1 MADNSILTP
10 GYQDPST
17 PPTETPRTTQYLEKD
32 NFLSEYASESE
43 RSVVRDNLNVPS
55 KDSVYDKQ
63 TIDLEVG
70 KRIRQA
76 IQEYLNMDDPH
87 GIIPIVEEMIENMVK
102 TDGSTPFVAPQV
114 GIDPIADNHL
124 TTKKFVTRLL
134 KEHINAEDPHEILPE
149 VRDILEKYV
158 KTSEIYSK
166 SQLYTKEEI
175 NKKMEQ
181 YLKKDGSTPFTRA
194 QVGADP
200 TIDSHLTTKRYVDEL
215 LRRHLIDVD
224 PHGFITILNQRLSSY
239 VKKKDVF
246 DKTQTYSR
254 TQIDNIISQIVERT
268 VQLSIQD
275 YIDSID
281 DKFEYIRKQRYVKQ
295 DGSIPFR
302 NPQSGVDAVE
312 DSELV
317 TLRQLVKA
325 VKESEQKLD
334 EKITDKECV
343 WITSGPVES
352 TVGHVEDNTPM
363 PESMTL
369 QEVCDA
375 IFYGKGICLE
385 VPEYVIITDSCPVT
399 MCIHGSIGLV
409 QYAELY
415 QNGELIYTF
424 EKEVFED
431 GCITVDSLPLFGDA
445 EFKFKVYYTSGAV
458 HEDVKLVKCYTPIF
472 VGLLP
477 KWKFANTITFDYL
490 IELCKEDTE
499 GTQNRFLNYK
509 EDYVA
514 EPKEGY
520 GKDLK
525 SITFKYSF
533 VDPKLRHPFV
543 VLPKDYPDL
552 KSISINSQ
560 QFNLAAFDV
569 IDQIPLQV
577 PGVDH
582 DIIYKIYVYRQALSR
597 LDSEVT
603 FNFTPRNE

>member
-17 PPTETPRTTQYLEKD
+17 PPVETPQFTQYLEKD
-32 NFLSEYASESE
+32 NYLSEYASESE
-43 RSVVRDNLNVPS
+43 KSVVRENLNVPS

-63 TIDLEVG
+63 TVDLEVG
-70 KRIRQA
+70 KRIREA

-87 GIIPIVEEMIENMVK
+87 GIIPLVEEMIENMVK
-102 TDGSTPFVAPQV
+102 TDGSTPFVAPQT
-114 GIDPIADNHL
+114 GIDPVADNHL

-134 KEHINAEDPHEILPE
+134 KDHINAEDPHEILPE
-149 VRDILEKYV
+149 VQDMLERYV
-158 KTSEIYSK
+158 KTSDIYSK

-175 NKKMEQ
+175 NKKAEQ
-181 YLKKDGSTPFTRA
+181 YLKKDGTTPFTRA

-200 TIDSHLTTKRYVDEL
+200 TIDSHLATKRYVDAL
-215 LRRHLIDVD
+215 LHKHLVDVD
-224 PHGFITILNQRLSSY
+224 PHGFISILNNRLSKY
-239 VKKKDVF
+239 IQKKDVF

-268 VQLSIQD
+268 VQLSIQE
-275 YIDSID
+275 YIDGIN

-325 VKESEQKLD
+325 VQESEQKLD
-334 EKITDKECV
+334 EKISSKECV

-363 PESMTL
+363 PGTMTL

-385 VPEYVIITDSCPVT
+385 VPEYVIITETCPVT
-399 MCIHGSIGLV
+399 MCVHGSTGLI

-415 QNGELIYTF
+415 QNGELIYTL
-424 EKEVFED
+424 EKEAFED
-431 GCITVDSLPLFGDA
+431 GCVTVDSLPLVDDA
-445 EFKFKVYYTSGAV
+445 EFTFKVYYTNGAV
-458 HEDVKLVKCYTPIF
+458 HEETKTVKCYLPVF

-477 KWKFANTITFDYL
+477 KWKFGNTVTMDYL
-490 IELCKEDTE
+490 IQLCKEDTK
-499 GTQNRFLNYK
+499 GTQNRFLNY
-509 EDYVA
+509 
-514 EPKEGY
+514 
-520 GKDLK
+520 GKDLETF
-525 SITFKYSF
+525 TFKYNF
-533 VDPKLRHPFV
+533 ADPQLRHPFIV
-543 VLPKDYPDL
+543 VPASYPNLDTMVT
-552 KSISINSQ
+552 KSQSFGID
-560 QFNLAAFDV
+560 AFDV
-569 IDQIPLQV
+569 IDMIPLSV
-577 PGVDH
+577 PGVEK
-582 DIIYKIYVYRQALSR
+582 DIIFKMYIYRQALSS
-597 LDSEVT
+597 LNQEVT
-603 FNFTPRNE
+603 FNFIPKE